1 MKTIKIIIIQQ
12 SNYNEIDITKEG
24 LKQLI
29 NAGVTTTI
37 YANNDM
43 PTTGLPNEFIYIVQ
57 NGLITSYT
65 KELSYSL
72 STLSVSL
79 SVKLLSTGAT
89 NIVKEKILLG
99 KIESSIHRK
108 SLDDNYFEFDLTN
121 LMSDSR
127 NIVAGYSTKIINI
140 QVKTYKK

>member
-1 MKTIKIIIIQQ
+1 MKI
-12 SNYNEIDITKEG
+12 SDITPKEG
-24 LKQLI
+24 LKQLLI

-43 PTTGLPNEFIYIVQ
+43 PTTGLPNEFIYIVH

>member
-1 MKTIKIIIIQQ
+1 MKI
-12 SNYNEIDITKEG
+12 SDITPKEG
-24 LKQLI
+24 LKQLLI

-72 STLSVSL
+72 STFSVSL

-99 KIESSIHRK
+99 KIESSLHRK

>member
-1 MKTIKIIIIQQ
+1 MKI
-12 SNYNEIDITKEG
+12 SDITPKEG
-24 LKQLI
+24 LKQLLI

-108 SLDDNYFEFDLTN
+108 SLEDNYFEFDLTN

>member
-1 MKTIKIIIIQQ
+1 MKI
-12 SNYNEIDITKEG
+12 SDITPKEG
-24 LKQLI
+24 LKQLLI

-99 KIESSIHRK
+99 NIESSIHRK

>member
-1 MKTIKIIIIQQ
+1 MKL
-12 SNYNEIDITKEG
+12 SDITPKEG
-24 LKQLI
+24 LKQLLI

-108 SLDDNYFEFDLTN
+108 SLDDNYFELDLTN

-127 NIVAGYSTKIINI
+127 NIIAGYSTKIINI

>member
-1 MKTIKIIIIQQ
+1 
-12 SNYNEIDITKEG
+12 
-24 LKQLI
+24 
-29 NAGVTTTI
+29 
-37 YANNDM
+37 M

-140 QVKTYKK
+140 QVKTYKNKLWQQ

>member
-1 MKTIKIIIIQQ
+1 MKI
-12 SNYNEIDITKEG
+12 SDITPKEG
-24 LKQLI
+24 LKQLLI

-89 NIVKEKILLG
+89 NTVKEKILLG

>member
-1 MKTIKIIIIQQ
+1 MKL
-12 SNYNEIDITKEG
+12 SDITPKEG
-24 LKQLI
+24 LKQLLI

-72 STLSVSL
+72 STLSLSL

-89 NIVKEKILLG
+89 NIVKEKILLS

-108 SLDDNYFEFDLTN
+108 SLDDNYFELDLTN

>member
-1 MKTIKIIIIQQ
+1 MKL
-12 SNYNEIDITKEG
+12 SDITPKEG
-24 LKQLI
+24 LKQLLI

-108 SLDDNYFEFDLTN
+108 SLDDNYFELDLTN

>member
-1 MKTIKIIIIQQ
+1 MKI
-12 SNYNEIDITKEG
+12 SDITPKEG
-24 LKQLI
+24 LKQLLI

-72 STLSVSL
+72 STFSVSL

>member
-1 MKTIKIIIIQQ
+1 MKL
-12 SNYNEIDITKEG
+12 SDITPKEG
-24 LKQLI
+24 LKQMLI

-108 SLDDNYFEFDLTN
+108 YLDDNYFELDLTN

>member
-1 MKTIKIIIIQQ
+1 MKL
-12 SNYNEIDITKEG
+12 SEITPKEG
-24 LKQLI
+24 LKQLLV

-43 PTTGLPNEFIYIVQ
+43 PTTGLPSEFISITQ
-57 NGLITSYT
+57 NGLMSSVT

-72 STLSVSL
+72 STLALSL
-79 SVKLLSTGAT
+79 SVRLLSTGAT
-89 NIVKEKILLG
+89 NLVREKILLAQLQD
-99 KIESSIHRK
+99 SIHQK
-108 SLDDNYFEFDLTN
+108 YLEDNHFEFDLTN

-140 QVKTYKK
+140 RVKTY

>member
-1 MKTIKIIIIQQ
+1 MKI
-12 SNYNEIDITKEG
+12 SDITPKEG
-24 LKQLI
+24 LKQLLI

-43 PTTGLPNEFIYIVQ
+43 PTTGLPNEFIYVVQ

-108 SLDDNYFEFDLTN
+108 SLEDNYFEFDLTN

>member
-1 MKTIKIIIIQQ
+1 MKL
-12 SNYNEIDITKEG
+12 SDITPREG
-24 LKQLI
+24 LKQLLI

>member
-1 MKTIKIIIIQQ
+1 MKI
-12 SNYNEIDITKEG
+12 SDITPKEG
-24 LKQLI
+24 LKQLLI

-99 KIESSIHRK
+99 KIESSLHRK

>member
-1 MKTIKIIIIQQ
+1 MKI
-12 SNYNEIDITKEG
+12 SDITPKEG
-24 LKQLI
+24 LKQLLI

>member
-1 MKTIKIIIIQQ
+1 MKL
-12 SNYNEIDITKEG
+12 SDITPKEG
-24 LKQLI
+24 LKQLLI